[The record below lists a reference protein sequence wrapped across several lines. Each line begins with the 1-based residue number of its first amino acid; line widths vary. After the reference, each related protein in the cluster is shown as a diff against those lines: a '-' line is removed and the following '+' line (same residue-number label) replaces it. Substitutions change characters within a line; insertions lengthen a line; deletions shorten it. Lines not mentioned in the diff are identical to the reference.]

1 MMTKNFEDKVVVV
14 SGGSRGIGRGVAAA
28 FAAEG
33 ARTVLVA
40 STEANLVAAADAIE
54 QSGAHR
60 PDICATDLRS
70 EAGCAKAFDFVSER
84 HQRCDVLVNSAGAT
98 QAGLFLEQGD
108 DIWQDGFALKFFGCV
123 RLCRMLWPYLR
134 DANGHVINII
144 GGAARTPDAEFL
156 VGGSVN
162 AAMNNFTKGLAGLG
176 KRDGVN
182 VNAILPGLT
191 ETERVE
197 DIFQQRAAASGKTV
211 DEVRADLIAQDG
223 LSRLG
228 QPDDIAALA
237 LFLCSEHARHIQG
250 TATAVD
256 GGSTT
261 GMY

>member
-1 MMTKNFEDKVVVV
+1 MMTKRFENKVVVV
-14 SGGSRGIGRGVAAA
+14 SGGSRGIGRGVASA
-28 FAAEG
+28 FASEG
-33 ARTVLVA
+33 AQTVLVA
-40 STEANLVAAADAIE
+40 STETHLVAAADGIE
-54 QSGAHR
+54 QSGAAR
-60 PDICATDLRS
+60 PDICPTDLRD
-70 EAGCAKAFDFVSER
+70 EAGCAKVLDFVVER

-108 DIWQDGFALKFFGCV
+108 DVWHDGFALKFFGCV
-123 RLCRMLWPYLR
+123 RLCRMLWPLLR
-134 DANGHVINII
+134 DAKGHVINVI

-156 VGGSVN
+156 IGGSVN

-197 DIFQQRAAASGKTV
+197 QLFQQRATASGKSV

-223 LSRLG
+223 LTRLG
-228 QPDDIAALA
+228 YPADVAALA
-237 LFLCSEHARHIQG
+237 LFLCSEQARHIQG

-256 GGSTT
+256 GGSTA
-261 GMY
+261 GVY